1 MKGGMPLASQGSV
14 IARVYTSDAFLPLR
28 NVPVVFTQ
36 TLPDGGKTVLAIRY
50 TNSSGLTEPLYVQT
64 PDASESLT
72 PGAALKP
79 YATIDIQVEY
89 PGYGGILAEGVQV
102 FPGSETIQGLQLRPL
117 PVTSIENGGTKIPGS
132 SQNL

>member
-1 MKGGMPLASQGSV
+1 MKGGMILASQGSV

-28 NVPVVFTQ
+28 NVPVIFTQ
-36 TLPDGGKTVLAIRY
+36 TAADKKKLLAIRY
-50 TNSSGLTEPLYVQT
+50 TNSSGLTEPLFIET
-64 PDASESLT
+64 PETAESLS

-79 YATIDIQVEY
+79 YATVDIQVEY
-89 PGYGGILAEGVQV
+89 PGYGGITAEGVQV

-117 PVTSIENGGTKIPGS
+117 PVTSAENGSTKIPGS